1 MDESG
6 GWPTSIRPWRVLHAV
21 PAEITRSMFPLIEA
35 QQHAGMRPFVLGRKS
50 GLIDVEEGGS
60 AEPAGAGSLLGS
72 WKYVREWKKQLDSY
86 CYGGLEIV
94 HAHCF
99 SAGMAAVRRPGAV
112 VYDLRTCVEDLVLA
126 DRSSEH
132 SWLARSLQ
140 TAEQFVLARAGAV
153 IVHSRQMLERCRG
166 RGVLEEALFLVT
178 EPVDPVLPLRS
189 RSVVR
194 TYDLAYRHAFA
205 HQRTPGGENMG
216 GGLVLQTSP

>member
-1 MDESG
+1 
-6 GWPTSIRPWRVLHAV
+6 VLHAI
-21 PAEITRSMFPLIEA
+21 PAEITGSMFPLVEA

-50 GLIDVEEGGS
+50 GLIDVEGGPS
-60 AEPAGAGSLLGS
+60 EPTGSGSLLRS
-72 WKYVREWKKQLDSY
+72 WRYVREWKKQLDSY

-112 VYDLRTCVEDLVLA
+112 VYDLRVCVEELVLA
-126 DRSSEH
+126 ERSSER

-153 IVHSRQMLERCRG
+153 IVHSRQMLEHCRS
-166 RGVLEEALFLVT
+166 RGLAEESLFLVP
-178 EPVDPVLPLRS
+178 ESVHAGLRLRS